1 MKFWGSCWN
10 LTKKEIFFG
19 QSVFTRLKD
28 FFVQILAI
36 SADMCYNN
44 ICSQKTIELVTSSKE
59 LIIAD
64 CMGENG

>member
-1 MKFWGSCWN
+1 M
-10 LTKKEIFFG
+10 TKKEIFFG
-19 QSVFTRLKD
+19 QSVFARLKD

-44 ICSQKTIELVTSSKE
+44 ICSQKAIELVTGSKE

-64 CMGENG
+64 